1 MQSSWFFIRIII
13 LLTLCVSS
21 PSMASGTINLDLTFT
36 ATLRETT
43 CDMTLEGGTGDG
55 TNNIV
60 PIGSGGITQ
69 LDKII
74 NADSSATTAFK
85 LKIVDCPSSLTKLKT
100 TITGTASSIQT
111 AISNSATNN
120 AASNVGVSIARAIT
134 PDQPFEI
141 NATDDAKSLLW
152 TSSEISA
159 KEVPLVARLME
170 TATGKGT
177 TGIFSATATF
187 NFEYE

>member
-1 MQSSWFFIRIII
+1 MQSSRFFFRIII

-21 PSMASGTINLDLTFT
+21 PSMANGTLNLDLTFT

-43 CDMTLEGGTGDG
+43 CDMTLEGGSGDG
-55 TNNIV
+55 TNNVI

-74 NADSSATTAFK
+74 NADTSATTAFK

-100 TITGTASSIQT
+100 TITGSASSIQT

-141 NATDDAKSLLW
+141 NATDEAKTLLW
-152 TSSEISA
+152 TSSEINA
-159 KEVPLVARLME
+159 QEVPLVARLIE

>member
-43 CDMTLEGGTGDG
+43 CDMTLEG
-55 TNNIV
+55 
-60 PIGSGGITQ
+60 GSGGITQ

>member
-1 MQSSWFFIRIII
+1 MQSSWFFLRIII
-13 LLTLCVSS
+13 LLTLCISS
-21 PSMASGTINLDLTFT
+21 SSMASGTLNLDLTFT

-43 CDMTLEGGTGDG
+43 CDMTLEGGSGDG
-55 TNNIV
+55 TNNII

-74 NADSSATTAFK
+74 NADSAATTTFK

-120 AASNVGVSIARAIT
+120 AASNVGVSIARVST

-141 NATDDAKSLLW
+141 NATDDTKSLLW
-152 TSSEISA
+152 TSGEISA
-159 KEVPLVARLME
+159 QEVPLVARLME
-170 TATGKGT
+170 TTTGQGT

>member
-1 MQSSWFFIRIII
+1 MQSSRFFLRIII
-13 LLTLCVSS
+13 LLTLCVSTS
-21 PSMASGTINLDLTFT
+21 AMASGTLNLDLTLT

-43 CDMTLEGGTGDG
+43 CDMALEGGSGDG
-55 TNNIV
+55 TNNII

-100 TITGTASSIQT
+100 TITGNVSSIQT
-111 AISNSATNN
+111 AIGNSATDN
-120 AASNVGVSIARAIT
+120 AASNVGVSIARAVT

-141 NATDDAKSLLW
+141 NATDDTKSLLW
-152 TSSEISA
+152 TSGEISA
-159 KEVPLVARLME
+159 QEVPLVARLME

-177 TGIFSATATF
+177 TGIFSAIATF

>member
-1 MQSSWFFIRIII
+1 MQSSWFFLRIII
-13 LLTLCVSS
+13 LLTLCISS
-21 PSMASGTINLDLTFT
+21 SSMASGTLNLDLTFT

-43 CDMTLEGGTGDG
+43 CDMPLEGGSGDG
-55 TNNIV
+55 TNNII

-74 NADSSATTAFK
+74 NADSAATTTFK

-120 AASNVGVSIARAIT
+120 AASNVGVSIARVST

-159 KEVPLVARLME
+159 QEVPLVAQLME

>member
-1 MQSSWFFIRIII
+1 MQSPWFFLRIII

-21 PSMASGTINLDLTFT
+21 SSMASGTINLDLTFT

-43 CDMTLEGGTGDG
+43 CDMT
-55 TNNIV
+55 
-60 PIGSGGITQ
+60 P
-69 LDKII
+69 
-74 NADSSATTAFK
+74 
-85 LKIVDCPSSLTKLKT
+85 
-100 TITGTASSIQT
+100 ITGTASSIQT

-170 TATGKGT
+170 TETGKGT